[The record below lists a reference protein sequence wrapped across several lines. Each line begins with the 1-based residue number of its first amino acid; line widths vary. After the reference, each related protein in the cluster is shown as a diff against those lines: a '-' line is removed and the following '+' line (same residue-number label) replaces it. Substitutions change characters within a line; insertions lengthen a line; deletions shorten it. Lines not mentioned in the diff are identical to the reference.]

1 MTRSPPDP
9 TPNSRRRAIRIEV
22 GNDARSYVSDGQRV
36 TLVPLTIKRRQNRKL
51 LIPPT
56 PESAAATAGGLDAP
70 MIKTLGKAFYWKRLI
85 DEGVYPTT
93 ADLARA
99 LKLEPG
105 WAAEV
110 LRMTLLA
117 PDIVEAILDG
127 RQPRHL
133 NLQTLRGRHDSLPRD
148 WGEQR
153 RLLSGFARR
162 GFRPYAS
169 PGEEQRDEGRA
180 DEDRAVGFEGRQVA
194 DPCP

>member
-9 TPNSRRRAIRIEV
+9 TPNSRRRAIRVEV
-22 GNDARSYVSDGQRV
+22 GNDARSYVSDGQWV

-133 NLQTLRGRHDSLPRD
+133 NLQTLRGRHDLLPRD
-148 WGEQR
+148 WAEQR
-153 RLLSGFARR
+153 RLLGFPPPA
-162 GFRPYAS
+162 
-169 PGEEQRDEGRA
+169 Q
-180 DEDRAVGFEGRQVA
+180 
-194 DPCP
+194 

>member
-1 MTRSPPDP
+1 MNTTANPRK
-9 TPNSRRRAIRIEV
+9 RAVQIEV
-22 GNDARSYVSDGQRV
+22 GTDARSYVSGGQRV
-36 TLVPLTIKRRQNRKL
+36 TLVPLTIKHRQNRKL
-51 LIPPT
+51 LIPPA
-56 PESAAATAGGLDAP
+56 PDATGAAGGFDAP

-99 LKLEPG
+99 LKVETG

-110 LRMTLLA
+110 LRMTMLA

-133 NLQTLRGRHDSLPRD
+133 NLHTLRGRQDLLPRD

-153 RLLSGFARR
+153 RLLGFPPPA
-162 GFRPYAS
+162 
-169 PGEEQRDEGRA
+169 Q
-180 DEDRAVGFEGRQVA
+180 
-194 DPCP
+194 

>member
-56 PESAAATAGGLDAP
+56 PESATSAAGGLDAP
-70 MIKTLGKAFYWKRLI
+70 MIKTLGKAFYWKRLLE
-85 DEGVYPTT
+85 EGRYPTT
-93 ADLARA
+93 TDLARS

-105 WAAEV
+105 WVAEV
-110 LRMTLLA
+110 LRLTLLA

-133 NLQTLRGRHDSLPRD
+133 NLHTLRGRQDLLPRD

-153 RLLSGFARR
+153 RLLGFPPR
-162 GFRPYAS
+162 
-169 PGEEQRDEGRA
+169 
-180 DEDRAVGFEGRQVA
+180 VL
-194 DPCP
+194 

>member
-1 MTRSPPDP
+1 MSTTTNPRK
-9 TPNSRRRAIRIEV
+9 RAVRIEV
-22 GNDARSYVSDGQRV
+22 GTDARSYISDGQRV

-56 PESAAATAGGLDAP
+56 PDAATATGGLDMP

-110 LRMTLLA
+110 LRMTMLA
-117 PDIVEAILDG
+117 PDIVEAIFEG

-133 NLQTLRGRHDSLPRD
+133 NLHTLRGREELLPRD

-153 RLLSGFARR
+153 RVLGFPA
-162 GFRPYAS
+162 P
-169 PGEEQRDEGRA
+169 
-180 DEDRAVGFEGRQVA
+180 
-194 DPCP
+194 

>member
-1 MTRSPPDP
+1 MSAETNPRKR
-9 TPNSRRRAIRIEV
+9 TVRIEV
-22 GNDARSYVSDGQRV
+22 GADARSYVSDGQRV

-56 PESAAATAGGLDAP
+56 PDAAAATGGFDVP

-99 LKLEPG
+99 LKVETG

-110 LRMTLLA
+110 LRMTMLA
-117 PDIVEAILDG
+117 PDIVEAIFEG

-133 NLQTLRGRHDSLPRD
+133 NLHTLRGRQDLLPRD
-148 WGEQR
+148 WDEQR
-153 RLLSGFARR
+153 RLLGFI
-162 GFRPYAS
+162 
-169 PGEEQRDEGRA
+169 DT
-180 DEDRAVGFEGRQVA
+180 
-194 DPCP
+194 

>member
-1 MTRSPPDP
+1 MRT
-9 TPNSRRRAIRIEV
+9 
-22 GNDARSYVSDGQRV
+22 SYH
-36 TLVPLTIKRRQNRKL
+36 
-51 LIPPT
+51 
-56 PESAAATAGGLDAP
+56 EELDA
-70 MIKTLGKAFYWKRLI
+70 II
-85 DEGVYPTT
+85 DNLVHMAELVETAITEASESLLT

-133 NLQTLRGRHDSLPRD
+133 NLHTLRGRQDLLPRD

-153 RLLSGFARR
+153 RLLGFPPPA
-162 GFRPYAS
+162 
-169 PGEEQRDEGRA
+169 Q
-180 DEDRAVGFEGRQVA
+180 
-194 DPCP
+194 

>member
-1 MTRSPPDP
+1 MTTSVNPRKR
-9 TPNSRRRAIRIEV
+9 TVHIEV
-22 GNDARSYVSDGQRV
+22 GVDARSYVSDGQRV

-56 PESAAATAGGLDAP
+56 PDAAAATGGFDVP

-133 NLQTLRGRHDSLPRD
+133 NLHTLRGRQDLLPRD

-153 RLLSGFARR
+153 RLLGFPPPA
-162 GFRPYAS
+162 
-169 PGEEQRDEGRA
+169 Q
-180 DEDRAVGFEGRQVA
+180 
-194 DPCP
+194 

>member
-1 MTRSPPDP
+1 MNTTANR
-9 TPNSRRRAIRIEV
+9 TKRTIQIEV
-22 GNDARSYVSDGQRV
+22 GSDVRSYVSAGQRV

-51 LIPPT
+51 LIPP
-56 PESAAATAGGLDAP
+56 PADAIAATGGFDVP

-110 LRMTLLA
+110 LRMTMLA
-117 PDIVEAILDG
+117 PDIVEAIFEG

-133 NLQTLRGRHDSLPRD
+133 NLHALRGRLGILPRD
-148 WGEQR
+148 WAEQR
-153 RLLSGFARR
+153 RLLGFPDA
-162 GFRPYAS
+162 
-169 PGEEQRDEGRA
+169 
-180 DEDRAVGFEGRQVA
+180 
-194 DPCP
+194 

>member
-9 TPNSRRRAIRIEV
+9 TPNSRRRAIRVEV

-56 PESAAATAGGLDAP
+56 PESAAATTGGLDAP

-110 LRMTLLA
+110 LRMTMLA
-117 PDIVEAILDG
+117 PDIVEAIFEG

-133 NLQTLRGRHDSLPRD
+133 NLHTLRGRQDLLPRD

-153 RLLSGFARR
+153 RLLGFPSA
-162 GFRPYAS
+162 
-169 PGEEQRDEGRA
+169 
-180 DEDRAVGFEGRQVA
+180 
-194 DPCP
+194 

>member
-9 TPNSRRRAIRIEV
+9 TPNSRRRAIRVEV

-56 PESAAATAGGLDAP
+56 PESAAATTGGLDAP

-99 LKLEPG
+99 LKVETG

-110 LRMTLLA
+110 LRMTMLA
-117 PDIVEAILDG
+117 PDIIEAIFEG

-133 NLQTLRGRHDSLPRD
+133 NLHTLRGRQDLLPRD

-153 RLLSGFARR
+153 RLLGFIDA
-162 GFRPYAS
+162 
-169 PGEEQRDEGRA
+169 
-180 DEDRAVGFEGRQVA
+180 
-194 DPCP
+194 

>member
-1 MTRSPPDP
+1 MSANLNLRK
-9 TPNSRRRAIRIEV
+9 RAVHIEV
-22 GNDARSYVSDGQRV
+22 GADARSYVSGGQRV

-56 PESAAATAGGLDAP
+56 PESAAATTGGLDAP

-110 LRMTLLA
+110 LRMTMLA
-117 PDIVEAILDG
+117 PDIVEAIFEG

-133 NLQTLRGRHDSLPRD
+133 NLHTLRGRQDLLPRD

-153 RLLSGFARR
+153 RLLGFPSA
-162 GFRPYAS
+162 
-169 PGEEQRDEGRA
+169 
-180 DEDRAVGFEGRQVA
+180 
-194 DPCP
+194 

>member
-1 MTRSPPDP
+1 MSTTTNPRK
-9 TPNSRRRAIRIEV
+9 RAIRVEV
-22 GNDARSYVSDGQRV
+22 GTDARSYVSDGQRV

-56 PESAAATAGGLDAP
+56 PDAAAATGGFDVP

-99 LKLEPG
+99 LKVETG

-110 LRMTLLA
+110 LRMTMLA
-117 PDIVEAILDG
+117 PDIVEAIFEG

-133 NLQTLRGRHDSLPRD
+133 NLHTLRGRQDLLPRD
-148 WGEQR
+148 WVEQR
-153 RLLSGFARR
+153 RLLGFTDA
-162 GFRPYAS
+162 
-169 PGEEQRDEGRA
+169 
-180 DEDRAVGFEGRQVA
+180 
-194 DPCP
+194 

>member
-1 MTRSPPDP
+1 MSTTTNPRKR
-9 TPNSRRRAIRIEV
+9 TVRIEV
-22 GNDARSYVSDGQRV
+22 GTDARSYISDGQRV
-36 TLVPLTIKRRQNRKL
+36 TLVPLTIKRHQNRKL

-56 PESAAATAGGLDAP
+56 PDAATATGGLDVP

-110 LRMTLLA
+110 LRMTMLA
-117 PDIVEAILDG
+117 PNIVEAIFEG

-133 NLQTLRGRHDSLPRD
+133 NLHTLRGREELLPRD

-153 RLLSGFARR
+153 RLLGFTDA
-162 GFRPYAS
+162 
-169 PGEEQRDEGRA
+169 
-180 DEDRAVGFEGRQVA
+180 
-194 DPCP
+194 

>member
-9 TPNSRRRAIRIEV
+9 TPNSRRRAIRVEV

-36 TLVPLTIKRRQNRKL
+36 TLVPLTIRRRQNRKL

-56 PESAAATAGGLDAP
+56 PESAAAAMGGLDAP
-70 MIKTLGKAFYWKRLI
+70 MIKTLGKAFYWKRLLE
-85 DEGVYPTT
+85 EGRYPTT
-93 ADLARA
+93 TELARS

-105 WAAEV
+105 WVAEV
-110 LRMTLLA
+110 LRLTLLA

-148 WGEQR
+148 WAEQR
-153 RLLSGFARR
+153 RLLGFPARVR
-162 GFRPYAS
+162 WT
-169 PGEEQRDEGRA
+169 GR
-180 DEDRAVGFEGRQVA
+180 
-194 DPCP
+194 

>member
-1 MTRSPPDP
+1 MNATTHQRQ
-9 TPNSRRRAIRIEV
+9 RAVRIEI
-22 GNDARSYVSDGQRV
+22 GAEARSYVSEGQRV

-70 MIKTLGKAFYWKRLI
+70 MIKTLGKAFYWKRLLE
-85 DEGVYPTT
+85 EGRYPTT
-93 ADLARA
+93 TDLARA

-105 WAAEV
+105 WVAEV
-110 LRMTLLA
+110 LRLTLLA

-133 NLQTLRGRHDSLPRD
+133 NLHTLRGRQDLLPRD

-153 RLLSGFARR
+153 RLLGFPSA
-162 GFRPYAS
+162 
-169 PGEEQRDEGRA
+169 
-180 DEDRAVGFEGRQVA
+180 
-194 DPCP
+194 

>member
-9 TPNSRRRAIRIEV
+9 TPNSRRRAIRVEV

-56 PESAAATAGGLDAP
+56 PESAAATTGGLDAP

-105 WAAEV
+105 W
-110 LRMTLLA
+110 R
-117 PDIVEAILDG
+117 
-127 RQPRHL
+127 PRCC
-133 NLQTLRGRHDSLPRD
+133 
-148 WGEQR
+148 
-153 RLLSGFARR
+153 A
-162 GFRPYAS
+162 
-169 PGEEQRDEGRA
+169 
-180 DEDRAVGFEGRQVA
+180 
-194 DPCP
+194 